1 MTDFS
6 RRDVLSYGAA
16 LCASSALSR
25 SAWART
31 AGLMM
36 HDSSSAAHNPASAIA
51 PREQLLFDFG
61 WKFSLG
67 NADDPAR
74 DMGLGMGQRDF
85 AKQGFLV
92 FARPEFDDSEW
103 RTVNLPHDW
112 AEELPFVN
120 DAMTRGH
127 GYKPL
132 GMRFPET
139 SVGWYRR
146 EFEIPA
152 SDLGRRIVLEFDG
165 AFRDVMVFANG
176 CYIARNDE
184 GYTPFRF
191 DLTDFIRYGQQNCI
205 AVRVQASYGEGWFY
219 EGAGIYRHLWLLK
232 TGAVH
237 LGRWD
242 STVRTALHENSGRL
256 SLAAIVENQSSKS
269 VSASVSWKILDGQGK
284 QAATA
289 KSVPQL
295 VASFGSAVFSASA
308 LLANPALWS
317 VDTPNLYSAVINVE
331 AGGKL
336 LDADRITFGVR
347 SAVFDP
353 ERGLLLNGK
362 EIKIQGMCVHQDHA
376 GVGVALPD
384 RLQSFRLAVLKE
396 MGCNGVRTAHNQPTP
411 EWVEA
416 CDRLGMM
423 MMCETRQMSAGPEGM
438 QQLETMVKRYRNSPS
453 IIFWSIGNE
462 ENRLQT
468 SMADVGERIATDMV
482 DLCHKLD
489 PTRPVSAAVNG
500 LNDKGVSD
508 PLDIIGFNYT
518 LDAIDNF
525 HKENPK
531 RPIYGS
537 ETAGFGGGER
547 GAYVSQRG
555 GFFAGAGQ
563 NVGAGI
569 HPPVLTG
576 PGSGPMANWWVFYD
590 SREWTGGGFAWT
602 GIDYRGEPSGNWP
615 SNSSTTG
622 AIDLCGFPKDIF
634 YYYKAWWTQQP
645 VVHLFPHWN
654 WAGLEGT
661 EIPVSVYSNL
671 DEVELFVNGKSMGS
685 QKMQRLGHLEWKVK
699 YEPGVIEAHGSKDG
713 KVVLTDKRETTGPPA
728 AIRLTADRIEI
739 NADGEDV
746 SILTVETLDKDGRVD
761 PTAKNKIRFKVS
773 GDGAFVGVG
782 NGDSDC
788 QESDKEPARS
798 LFSGLAQLIVQS
810 TKNPGEIVVEAFT
823 GDGGDALMPAKLV
836 IKTKPTDARPSV
848 PVESDSFS

>member
-1 MTDFS
+1 MANHS
-6 RRDVLSYGAA
+6 RRDVLSYAAA
-16 LCASSALSR
+16 LCASSAFSP
-25 SAWART
+25 SAWARRG
-31 AGLMM
+31 GLMI
-36 HDSSSAAHNPASAIA
+36 HGPSTPLENAASALA

-74 DMGLGMGQRDF
+74 DLGLGMGQRDF

-92 FARPEFDDSEW
+92 FARPEFDDSAW
-103 RTVNLPHDW
+103 RTLNLPQDW

-176 CYIARNDE
+176 CYIGRNDE
-184 GYTPFRF
+184 GYTAFRF

-205 AVRVQASYGEGWFY
+205 TVRVQASYGEGWFY

-232 TGAVH
+232 TDAVH

-242 STVRTALHENSGRL
+242 STVRTELYGNSARL
-256 SLAAIVENQSSKS
+256 SLATIVENQNFKP
-269 VSASVSWKILDGQGK
+269 VSASVSWRILNAQGK
-284 QAATA
+284 TVATA
-289 KSVPQL
+289 RSAPRSVP
-295 VASFGSAVFSASA
+295 SRGSAAFNASA
-308 LLANPALWS
+308 LVANSALWS
-317 VDTPNLYSAVINVE
+317 VDAPNLYSAVISVE
-331 AGGKL
+331 AGGKV
-336 LDADRITFGVR
+336 LDADRVTFGVR
-347 SAVFDP
+347 SVVFDP
-353 ERGLLLNGK
+353 DKGLLLNGK
-362 EIKIQGMCVHQDHA
+362 PIKIQGMCVHQDHA

-384 RLQSFRLAVLKE
+384 HLQSFRVAVLKE

-411 EWVEA
+411 EWVEV
-416 CDRLGMM
+416 CDRMGMM

-438 QQLETMVKRYRNSPS
+438 KQFETMIKRYRNSPS

-482 DLCHKLD
+482 DLCRKLD

-525 HKENPK
+525 HKKNPK

-537 ETAGFGGGER
+537 ETAGLGGGDR
-547 GAYVSQRG
+547 GVYVSHGG
-555 GFFAGAGQ
+555 GFFGGASQNAGTGTRA
-563 NVGAGI
+563 
-569 HPPVLTG
+569 PVLAE
-576 PGSGPMANWWVFYD
+576 PGSSPMANWWVFYAA
-590 SREWTGGGFAWT
+590 REWAAGGFAWT
-602 GIDYRGEPSGNWP
+602 GIDYRGEPGGNWP
-615 SNSSTTG
+615 SNSSTSG

-634 YYYKAWWTQQP
+634 YYYKSWWTKQP
-645 VVHLFPHWN
+645 VIHLFPHWN

-661 EIPVSVYSNL
+661 EIPVGVYSNL

-685 QKMQRLGHLEWKVK
+685 QKMQALGHLEWDVK
-699 YEPGVIEAHGSKDG
+699 YEPGVIEARGSKDG
-713 KVVLTDKRETTGPPA
+713 KVVLADKRETTGPA
-728 AIRLTADRIEI
+728 AAVRLTADRLEI
-739 NADGEDV
+739 DADGEDV
-746 SILTVETLDKDGRVD
+746 SVVKVEGLDRDGRVV
-761 PTAKNKIRFKVS
+761 PTANNKIRFKVS
-773 GDGAFVGVG
+773 GEGTFVGVG
-782 NGDSDC
+782 NGDSNC

-810 TKNPGEIVVEAFT
+810 TKTPGDIVVEAFT
-823 GDGGDALMPAKLV
+823 SDSGAALMPARLL
-836 IKTKPTDARPSV
+836 IKTKPSQVRPFV